1 MEARS
6 VVLVLRRTLGQ
17 RLRVRIVVI
26 AVQWNYGVGDT
37 ETPGNES
44 PEVELVTGLA
54 GACT

>member
-1 MEARS
+1 M
-6 VVLVLRRTLGQ
+6 VLVLRRTLGQ

-37 ETPGNES
+37 KTPGNES